1 MPQTQNMQVVD
12 EKTFAIPLVP
22 ALTILGSALVFVAGV
37 TWKTTQTLVAIQG
50 DISAIRLSLSD
61 RWTAS
66 HQREWVHE
74 MRNSNPTIKFTDP
87 DEIRRKLT
95 EVNKNP

>member
-1 MPQTQNMQVVD
+1 MSQTQNMQVVD

-22 ALTILGSALVFVAGV
+22 AITVLGSALVFVAGV

-50 DISAIRLSLSD
+50 DISAIRLALSD

-74 MRNSNPTIKFTDP
+74 MRNGNPTIKFTDP
-87 DEIRRKLT
+87 DEIRRKLS
-95 EVNKNP
+95 EVNKTP

>member
-1 MPQTQNMQVVD
+1 MPQTQNMQIVD

-22 ALTILGSALVFVAGV
+22 AIALLGSAIIFVSGV

-87 DEIRRKLT
+87 DEIRRKLM
-95 EVNKNP
+95 ELNKTP

>member
-1 MPQTQNMQVVD
+1 MPQSQNMQVVD

-22 ALTILGSALVFVAGV
+22 AATLLFTATLAVASITWQVTKSLT
-37 TWKTTQTLVAIQG
+37 AIQNE
-50 DISAIRLSLSD
+50 ITAIRVALSD

-74 MRNSNPTIKFTDP
+74 MRSSNPTVKFSDP

-95 EVNKNP
+95 ETNKTP